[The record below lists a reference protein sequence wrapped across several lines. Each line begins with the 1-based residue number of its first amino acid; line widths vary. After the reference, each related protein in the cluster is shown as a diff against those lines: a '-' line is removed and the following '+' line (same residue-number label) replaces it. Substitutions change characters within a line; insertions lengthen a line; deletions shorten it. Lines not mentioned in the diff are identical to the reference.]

1 MRFGA
6 IINYNSAES
15 VEIFEIRQ
23 WYNFLGGEGEDL
35 FFFFFFFH
43 HIEDAGHTAIKGVED
58 VVIYTL
64 RIIVKAS

>member
-1 MRFGA
+1 MRFDA

-35 FFFFFFFH
+35 FFP
-43 HIEDAGHTAIKGVED
+43 E
-58 VVIYTL
+58 
-64 RIIVKAS
+64 